1 MLVGWESVLLPVIV
15 KGRCRF
21 SHLQRNSRLRT
32 GIYVGLRYLIC
43 EDMRGEEASESDT
56 VFSRVTHL
64 LLDSFLQK
72 LSVFLEWMMEESGT
86 TVIFFSHSL
95 RAPSTAADTNTLSV
109 DALPKDDVLRERIFE
124 ASSVSSVGLHVTRE
138 ISIH

>member
-56 VFSRVTHL
+56 VFSGVHL
-64 LLDSFLQK
+64 LLDSFLQN
-72 LSVFLEWMMEESGT
+72 LSVLLEWLMEESGI
-86 TVIFFSHSL
+86 TVIFFSHPI
-95 RAPSTAADTNTLSV
+95 RAPSTAADKNSLSV
-109 DALPKDDVLRERIFE
+109 DALPKKDVLRERIFE
-124 ASSVSSVGLHVTRE
+124 ASSVSSVGLHVARE